1 MNSKNNMKI
10 NQKKLY
16 ELYMA
21 KIYQICEDLEDK
33 SHFSV
38 EEIIQIMSEILEKN
52 PELLSYE

>member
-1 MNSKNNMKI
+1 MKI